1 MLTDADC
8 RKATCPPDL
17 KRRRLTDSAGLYL
30 EVSPSGSRRWFWK
43 FYPGGKESRLALGTY
58 PELTLK
64 GARLARDEA
73 RKVRAAGTN
82 PVQQRKADIQKE
94 NTRRRPRGEPL
105 LPVPLEGIGP
115 EIIDS
120 VQRFF
125 AEPHNRQVIAEL
137 LAAGVAPV
145 GSPPAAM
152 APGAAARAPLA
163 GRSFV
168 ITGTLPSLSRD
179 DAAARIRAAGGTVAG
194 SVSRKTDF
202 VVAGEAAGSKLQKA
216 AELGIT
222 VLDEAGLLSLIEA
235 AQPSGALG
243 PGEAS

>member
-1 MLTDADC
+1 MLQ
-8 RKATCPPDL
+8 PL
-17 KRRRLTDSAGLYL
+17 H
-30 EVSPSGSRRWFWK
+30 
-43 FYPGGKESRLALGTY
+43 
-58 PELTLK
+58 
-64 GARLARDEA
+64 
-73 RKVRAAGTN
+73 
-82 PVQQRKADIQKE
+82 
-94 NTRRRPRGEPL
+94 EPL

-152 APGAAARAPLA
+152 AAGAPVVAPLA

-179 DAAARIRAAGGTVAG
+179 DAAARIRAAGGSVAG
-194 SVSRKTDF
+194 SVSRRTDF